1 MKRLLEE
8 LRPGL
13 LDPQAGALTDA
24 VEWWSLP
31 SLGVDDP
38 FPVAVLG
45 EGDPLLLLHGF
56 DSSFLE
62 YRRLA
67 PLLSGRFQLII
78 PDLFGFGF
86 SPRPLTAT
94 YGTEPVML
102 HLEALLSKLPSSGPV
117 SVIGASM
124 GGSVA
129 VELAR
134 RVPERVRSLLLLAP
148 AGLSG
153 RRMPVPPLLDRF
165 GAWFLSRPGVRRG
178 LCRQAFADPDS
189 SVGAPEEQI
198 ASLHLQCP
206 GWAQA
211 LASFARGGGF
221 AGSGSPL
228 PSQPL
233 HVIWGAQDRILR
245 EPQKRAAFEILAEPV
260 ETFEACG
267 HLPHLDHP
275 QRVAERCFTFF
286 DHG

>member
-94 YGTEPVML
+94 YGTESVML
-102 HLEALLSKLPSSGPV
+102 HLEALLTKLPSSDPV

-189 SVGAPEEQI
+189 SVGAAEEQI

-211 LASFARGGGF
+211 LAAFARGGGF

-228 PSQPL
+228 PSQSL

-245 EPQKRAAFEILAEPV
+245 EPQKRAALEILAEPV
-260 ETFEACG
+260 ETFEDCG

>member
-102 HLEALLSKLPSSGPV
+102 HL
-117 SVIGASM
+117 
-124 GGSVA
+124 
-129 VELAR
+129 
-134 RVPERVRSLLLLAP
+134 
-148 AGLSG
+148 
-153 RRMPVPPLLDRF
+153 
-165 GAWFLSRPGVRRG
+165 
-178 LCRQAFADPDS
+178 
-189 SVGAPEEQI
+189 
-198 ASLHLQCP
+198 
-206 GWAQA
+206 
-211 LASFARGGGF
+211 
-221 AGSGSPL
+221 
-228 PSQPL
+228 
-233 HVIWGAQDRILR
+233 
-245 EPQKRAAFEILAEPV
+245 
-260 ETFEACG
+260 
-267 HLPHLDHP
+267 
-275 QRVAERCFTFF
+275 
-286 DHG
+286 

>member
-8 LRPGL
+8 LRSGL
-13 LDPQAGALTDA
+13 LDPQAGALTDT

-31 SLGVDDP
+31 SLGVEDP

-45 EGDPLLLLHGF
+45 EGEPLLLLHGF

-86 SPRPLTAT
+86 SPRPLTAN
-94 YGTEPVML
+94 YGTEAVML
-102 HLEALLSKLPSSGPV
+102 HLEALLNKLPSSRPV

-134 RVPERVRSLLLLAP
+134 RVPQRVRSLLLLAP

-178 LCRQAFADPDS
+178 LCRQAFADPDA
-189 SVGAPEEQI
+189 SVGAAEEQI

-206 GWAQA
+206 GWGEA
-211 LASFARGGGF
+211 LAAFARSGGF
-221 AGSGSPL
+221 AGSGIPL

-245 EPQKRAAFEILAEPV
+245 EPQKRAALEILAEPV

-275 QRVAERCFTFF
+275 QRVAERCLTFF